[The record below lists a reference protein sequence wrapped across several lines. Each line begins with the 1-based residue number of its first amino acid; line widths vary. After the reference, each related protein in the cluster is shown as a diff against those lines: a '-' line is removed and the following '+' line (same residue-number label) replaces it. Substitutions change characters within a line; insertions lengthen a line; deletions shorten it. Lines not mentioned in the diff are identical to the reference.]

1 MNILFVVPYVPNLV
15 RVRPYNLIRYL
26 SDRGHCVTVLTVW
39 TNEQEREEVKEFRLS
54 CENLEAV
61 YLPLWRSLW
70 NSLVT
75 MPTSRPLQTSYCWQP
90 ELAQRLSSLTNN
102 TNGKSKYDIVHV
114 EHLRGVCYGIYLKS
128 TNSQIPIVW
137 DSVDCISHLFRQ
149 TASKSGRRINRWL
162 TQFEL
167 HRTERY
173 EAQLLSQFDRV
184 LVTSSIDRDA
194 LTKLA
199 SSPYALCPI
208 TVLPNGVD
216 LDYFQPDNN
225 VYRESATLVVTGKM
239 SYHANVA
246 MVSHLVKEIMPFI
259 WADRPNTKLMIVGK
273 DPPIDIMNLS
283 QHPAIT
289 VTGTVKDIRPYIQC
303 ATIALAPLTYG
314 AGIQNKVLEAM
325 ACCTPVV
332 ATPLAVSALNIQ
344 DGQEILI
351 SQEPETFAK
360 SVINLLENPDY
371 RYKVGQAGRKYV
383 EEHHHWGSIAG
394 QLEGIYNE
402 VIDA

>member
-1 MNILFVVPYVPNLV
+1 MNIIFVVPYVPNLV
-15 RVRPYNLIRYL
+15 RVRPYNLIRQL
-26 SDRGHCVTVLTVW
+26 SNRGHRVTVMTIW
-39 TNEQEREEVKEFRLS
+39 SNEQEREDIKELQQFCHS
-54 CENLEAV
+54 IEAV
-61 YLPLWRSLW
+61 HIPLWRSFW

-75 MPTSRPLQTSYCWQP
+75 VPTSHPLQASFSWQSD
-90 ELAQRLSSLTNN
+90 LAQRLRSLTDHG
-102 TNGKSKYDIVHV
+102 NGRVRYDVVHL
-114 EHLRGVCYGIYLKS
+114 EHLRGVRYGIYLKS
-128 TNSQIPIVW
+128 TNPQIPIVW

-149 TASKSGRRINRWL
+149 TASKSGRRFNRWL

-173 EAQLLSQFDRV
+173 EAHLLSQFDRV

-199 SSPYALCPI
+199 SSPHTLWPI

-216 LDYFQPDNN
+216 LDYFQPDNSI
-225 VYRESATLVVTGKM
+225 YRESETLVVTGKM

-246 MVSHLVKEIMPFI
+246 MVSHLVKEIMPLI
-259 WADRPNTKLMIVGK
+259 WTDRPNTKLMIVGK
-273 DPPIDIMNLS
+273 DPPRNMVNLS
-283 QHPAIT
+283 KHPAIT
-289 VTGTVKDIRPYIQC
+289 VTGTVKDIRPYLQR

-332 ATPLAVSALNIQ
+332 ATPLAVSALNLHH
-344 DGQEILI
+344 GQEILV
-351 SQEPETFAK
+351 SQEPESYAK

-383 EEHHHWGSIAG
+383 EEHHHWGVIAG
-394 QLEGIYNE
+394 QLEGIYHE
-402 VIDA
+402 VTHA

>member
-1 MNILFVVPYVPNLV
+1 MNILFIVPYVPNLV
-15 RVRPYNLIRYL
+15 RVRPFNLIRYL
-26 SDRGHCVTVLTVW
+26 SDRGHHVTVLTVW
-39 TNEQEREEVKEFRLS
+39 TNEQERKEVNEFRLS
-54 CENLEAV
+54 SVNIEAF

-75 MPTSRPLQTSYCWQP
+75 VPTSKPLQTSYCWQP
-90 ELAQRLSSLTNN
+90 ELAQRLSKLTNN
-102 TNGKSKYDIVHV
+102 ANGQPKFDVVHV
-114 EHLRGVCYGIYLKS
+114 EHLRGVRYGIFLKS
-128 TNSQIPIVW
+128 TNSHIPIVW

-149 TASKSGRRINRWL
+149 SASKSGRRFNRWL

-173 EAQLLSQFDRV
+173 EALLLNQFDRV

-199 SSPYALCPI
+199 SPPYAFWPI

-216 LDYFQPDNN
+216 LDYFQPDNS
-225 VYRESATLVVTGKM
+225 VYRESETLVVTGKM

-259 WADRPNTKLMIVGK
+259 WTDHPNTKLMIVGK
-273 DPPIDIMNLS
+273 DPPMDIVNLS

-289 VTGTVKDIRPYIQC
+289 VTGTVKDIRPYIQR

-325 ACCTPVV
+325 ACGTPVV

-344 DGQEILI
+344 DGQEILV

-360 SVINLLENPDY
+360 SVIDLLENPDQ
-371 RYKVGQAGRKYV
+371 RNKVSQAGRKFV
-383 EEHHHWGSIAG
+383 EEHHHWGSITT
-394 QLEGIYNE
+394 QLEGIYHE
-402 VIDA
+402 VTHA